1 MLNKVVATAVILL
14 ITAGTAMAQNGKVPW
29 RKDVDAAIA
38 EAARTNRGMMLYFT
52 SEG

>member
-1 MLNKVVATAVILL
+1 MKKVVATLTVLL

-29 RKDVDAAIA
+29 KRDPQSAMA
-38 EAARTNRGMMLYFT
+38 EAKKRGMGMMLYFT